1 MKNFFVVTLLVFLL
15 TACLGNAPTQTELD
29 TLGTVVA
36 ETLMAIPSAT
46 STPEPIATE
55 VVATIT
61 PEPNTVLPRSLY
73 YLAADSSGKSQI
85 YRLERDGVTLNQIT
99 FEQGDL
105 TGFSISP
112 VDGAVVY
119 TMQNKLIIVDANG
132 ENGQTLIQESNVEN
146 LFNPLWSSDGKI
158 IVYDS
163 GKDTSAYL
171 FDESKNEVLFPG
183 SDAEDIYPV
192 SFSPDGRKLLIRKHK
207 IPSSPESPVL
217 IYDFA
222 SQVLMPIVWHNQPY
236 PCFGY
241 ISWDTSD
248 NFFCY
253 FHVLAG
259 GVVPGLWRVNASD
272 GSVESLVESFQPPF
286 LLVHAPYKDIT
297 GNLYYL
303 YGEDQGMAYSPL
315 SLVRSGA
322 DGVTNREVL
331 RPETFNV
338 LNALWTPDGSALL
351 ISQNNGSNSLPA
363 NLVFV
368 PVDPSLSVVTILADA
383 STLNSDSLRWG
394 P

>member
-1 MKNFFVVTLLVFLL
+1 MKNSFVVTLLVFLL
-15 TACLGNAPTQTELD
+15 TACLGNAPTQTESD

-36 ETLMAIPSAT
+36 ETLTAMSSAT
-46 STPEPIATE
+46 STPEPTVTE

-61 PEPNTVLPRSLY
+61 PEQTTALPRSLY

-99 FEQGDL
+99 FEQEDV

-119 TMQNKLIIVDANG
+119 TVQNKLIIVDANG

-146 LFNPLWSSDGKI
+146 LFNPIWLSDGKI

-163 GKDTSAYL
+163 GKDTAAYL
-171 FDESKNEVLFPG
+171 FDEGKNEVLFPG
-183 SDAEDIYPV
+183 SDTEDIYPV

-207 IPSSPESPVL
+207 IPSSPESPVF

-222 SQVLMPIVWHNQPY
+222 SEALMPIAWHNQPY

-248 NFFCY
+248 SFFCY

-272 GSVESLVESFQPPF
+272 GSVESLVESVQPPF
-286 LLVHAPYKDIT
+286 LLVDAPHQDIA

-338 LNALWTPDGSALL
+338 LNALWTPEGSALL
-351 ISQNNGSNSLPA
+351 ITQNNGTNSLPT
-363 NLVFV
+363 NIILV
-368 PVDPSLSVVTILADA
+368 PVDPSLPIVTIMADA
-383 STLNSDSLRWG
+383 SKLDGLSWG